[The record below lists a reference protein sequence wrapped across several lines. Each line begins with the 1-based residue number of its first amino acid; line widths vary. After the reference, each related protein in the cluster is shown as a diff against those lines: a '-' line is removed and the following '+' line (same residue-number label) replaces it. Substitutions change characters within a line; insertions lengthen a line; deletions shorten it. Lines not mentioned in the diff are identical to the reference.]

1 MESVESNVSENTMNK
16 VLWAFVFLSP
26 FIIGGFHVVV
36 SCVYSL
42 FLMVFLCIYS
52 VVKGSVSL
60 KFSLP
65 LIMSTVILSGY
76 LLTSFW
82 AVDSG
87 SAIFGFIKYLPV
99 VLFAV
104 CISGT
109 SNSEREYLLSAVP
122 VSGAVMT
129 LVSYPLS
136 FIDSISKFF
145 LVSGRL
151 GGFFQY
157 PNTYAVFCL
166 LGIIILLTKQRI
178 GLKEVVLSLVLL
190 GGVFLSGSR
199 TVFVLLLLTAA
210 VLVFKI
216 KNKKHK
222 FIIIGAVAV
231 ALVLSVIT
239 VFVTDSVQNAG
250 RFITI
255 SLNSST
261 FLGRILYYIDAL
273 PVILKHPLGLGYGG
287 YYYAQQEF
295 QTGVYSVMFAHND
308 VLQYFLDIGW
318 VPAIVF
324 VAGVAMSF
332 FSKRKNF
339 TQKFLL
345 FILFAHI
352 LFDFDM
358 QFISMS
364 FVLLMLLDWDAFTV
378 KNFELK
384 TLPVGI
390 VSGALVI
397 PVIFFG
403 IVNFYSL
410 TKNYSAVD
418 KLYPFDTEAQTHL
431 MIEEGYSDTAVDYA
445 TAIVKRND
453 YSAIAHTVLANKKYS
468 QGDIAGYIDEKSRA
482 IEISKYS
489 IEEYNDFAFKLVAA
503 SQQYRAY
510 GDVQSARYC
519 EKEIMKLE
527 EILAN
532 VEQET
537 NPLAWRIADKPE
549 LVLDGQIS
557 EYINLIKEQEGEDE

>member
-1 MESVESNVSENTMNK
+1 MESVKPNTSENTMIK

-26 FIIGGFHVVV
+26 FIIGGFHVVI

-42 FLMVFLCIYS
+42 FLLVFLCVYS
-52 VVKGSVSL
+52 VVKGSLSL
-60 KFSLP
+60 KLSLP
-65 LIMSTVILSGY
+65 VIMSTVILAGY
-76 LLTSFW
+76 LITGFW

-87 SAIFGFIKYLPV
+87 LAIFGFFKYLPV

-136 FIDSISKFF
+136 FFDSISKYF

-178 GLKEVVLSLVLL
+178 GVKEGALSLVLL

-210 VLVFKI
+210 VLVFRI

-222 FIIIGAVAV
+222 FIIIGAVAA
-231 ALVLSVIT
+231 ALVLSLIT
-239 VFVTDSVQNAG
+239 VIVTDSVQNAG

-261 FLGRILYYIDAL
+261 FLGRVLYFVDAL
-273 PVILKHPLGLGYGG
+273 PIILKHPFGLGYGG

-308 VLQYFLDIGW
+308 VLQYLLDIGW
-318 VPAIVF
+318 IPAIVF
-324 VAGVAMSF
+324 SAGVVISF
-332 FSKRKNF
+332 FSKRVDF
-339 TQKFLL
+339 TKKFLL
-345 FILFAHI
+345 FILFSHI
-352 LFDFDM
+352 MFDFDL
-358 QFISMS
+358 QFTAMN
-364 FVLLMLLDWDAFTV
+364 FVLLLLLDWDAFTV
-378 KNFELK
+378 KNFEPK
-384 TLPVGI
+384 VLPVGI
-390 VSGALVI
+390 LSGVLVV

-418 KLYPFDTEAQTHL
+418 KLYPFDTQAQTQL
-431 MIEEGYSDTAVDYA
+431 MIEAGYSDTAVDYA
-445 TAIVKRND
+445 TAIIKRND
-453 YSAIAHTVLANKKYS
+453 YSAVAHTVLANKKYS
-468 QGDIAGYIDEKSRA
+468 QGDIAGYIEERSRA

-510 GDVQSARYC
+510 GDVESAKYC
-519 EKEIMKLE
+519 ENEILKLE
-527 EILAN
+527 EILSN
-532 VEQET
+532 VEKET
-537 NPLAWRIADKPE
+537 NPIAWKIADKPE
-549 LVLDGQIS
+549 LVLDGQIG